1 MLKNDCHIFS
11 IDQGVNRKKRTEN
24 FSNNALRHDAGND
37 PKLNKEL
44 MHKELIFFKI

>member
-1 MLKNDCHIFS
+1 MIVIYFRLIKVS
-11 IDQGVNRKKRTEN
+11 TEKKRTEN